1 MVSTYSNHVRYWILK
16 SFVLLATIFVIVLN
30 QFAAGQSY
38 VFGASA
44 YALPLLPVAAA
55 TADFNGDGRPDLA
68 VATSQGISILLGKP
82 DGSFANRSDYSVGGQ
97 QAIAVG
103 DFNGDGKLDI
113 ISVSSTITAYRIL
126 AGNGDGTFT
135 PATAVPLPSLISAAG
150 IVAADFNHDGK
161 LDIAIAGT
169 QFAGPEISVLLG
181 NGKGTFGNEIDYAS
195 AGSSSLIAA
204 DFNSDGN
211 VDLAVG
217 SVFFDPTGTVSVLL
231 GRPDGTFASYIP
243 VTALGSGSESLAAAD
258 LNHDG
263 KVDLVVTSS
272 DIVTG
277 QMSVLLG
284 NGDGSF
290 AAGVSYPS
298 SQDNNSVTAIAISD
312 FNSDGKLDVLAVN
325 SGSDNLSIWLGK
337 GDGTFSGVRDYSSG
351 FKPMLALIA
360 DFNGDGRPDVASVG
374 GENQVPGVTILMGK
388 GDGTFTSYA
397 GRPTVPLAY
406 NMAVGDFNGDGR
418 PDLVMDN
425 FAPSG
430 TISILLTN
438 AKGGFVAHNK
448 KFGTYPTYLNVGDF
462 NGDGKLDVVIAAS
475 NPNGQVEI
483 LSTLL
488 GNGDGTLRAPINQPI
503 ASVPADTF
511 AVADFDLDGN
521 LDLAVGLQLSTGVS
535 VFFGNGDGS
544 FTSPMLFD
552 LGQSENSPLGPVLV
566 ADLNGDHKPD
576 LVVSTD
582 SGVAVLIGKG
592 NRSFRPYNL
601 VIPGYSAVGVGDFSG
616 DGKPDL
622 VLNQFDIAPVIALG
636 NGDGTFQAPMLES
649 HTPASRRAANTASIQ
664 QAAVGDFNGDGNLDY
679 AVFDSLE
686 NLAIFPGN
694 GHGRFGQRIDLSIKN
709 GPGLLAA
716 ADFTGDGTLD
726 LAAALQD
733 NELKG
738 IVALFASRPV
748 GALYPSPL
756 NFGSHKIGGGSQG
769 VTTLH
774 NSGGGSLAVSAITT
788 TGDYSQTN
796 TCGSS
801 LASGSSCT
809 ITVTFTPTKA
819 GLRKGILSI
828 KDNAATKPQIV
839 VLNGTGVK

>member
-1 MVSTYSNHVRYWILK
+1 
-16 SFVLLATIFVIVLN
+16 
-30 QFAAGQSY
+30 
-38 VFGASA
+38 
-44 YALPLLPVAAA
+44 
-55 TADFNGDGRPDLA
+55 
-68 VATSQGISILLGKP
+68 
-82 DGSFANRSDYSVGGQ
+82 
-97 QAIAVG
+97 
-103 DFNGDGKLDI
+103 
-113 ISVSSTITAYRIL
+113 
-126 AGNGDGTFT
+126 
-135 PATAVPLPSLISAAG
+135 
-150 IVAADFNHDGK
+150 
-161 LDIAIAGT
+161 
-169 QFAGPEISVLLG
+169 
-181 NGKGTFGNEIDYAS
+181 
-195 AGSSSLIAA
+195 
-204 DFNSDGN
+204 
-211 VDLAVG
+211 
-217 SVFFDPTGTVSVLL
+217 
-231 GRPDGTFASYIP
+231 
-243 VTALGSGSESLAAAD
+243 
-258 LNHDG
+258 
-263 KVDLVVTSS
+263 
-272 DIVTG
+272 
-277 QMSVLLG
+277 
-284 NGDGSF
+284 
-290 AAGVSYPS
+290 
-298 SQDNNSVTAIAISD
+298 
-312 FNSDGKLDVLAVN
+312 
-325 SGSDNLSIWLGK
+325 
-337 GDGTFSGVRDYSSG
+337 
-351 FKPMLALIA
+351 MLALIA

-388 GDGTFTSYA
+388 GDGTFISYA
-397 GRPTVPLAY
+397 GRPTVPLPY

-430 TISILLTN
+430 TTSILLNN

-462 NGDGKLDVVIAAS
+462 NGDGKLDVVVAAS
-475 NPNGQVEI
+475 NPNGQVGV

-488 GNGDGTLRAPINQPI
+488 GNGDGTLGAPINQPI
-503 ASVPADTF
+503 ASVPADAF

-521 LDLAVGLQLSTGVS
+521 LDLAVGLQVSTGVS

-592 NRSFRPYNL
+592 NRSFRPYSL
-601 VIPGYSAVGVGDFSG
+601 VVPGYSAVGVGDFNG

-622 VLNQFDIAPVIALG
+622 VLNQLDIAPIIALG
-636 NGDGTFQAPMLES
+636 NGDGTFQAPALAS
-649 HTPASRRAANTASIQ
+649 HTPVSPRTANTASIQ

-679 AVFDSLE
+679 AAFDSLE

-694 GHGRFGQRIDLSIKN
+694 GHGTFGQRIDLSIKD

-716 ADFTGDGTLD
+716 ADFPGDGTLD
-726 LAAALQD
+726 LAAALQY

-748 GALYPSPL
+748 GTLYPSPL
-756 NFGSHKIGGGSQG
+756 NFGSHKIGDGSQV
-769 VTTLH
+769 VTTLY

-788 TGDYSQTN
+788 TGDYSQSK

-801 LASGSSCT
+801 LASESSCT

-828 KDNAATKPQIV
+828 KDNAAIKPQIV